1 MNDWWVVNMMFI
13 IVWCIFSFTGIVRI
27 IWSCWITIMLLVFIY
42 VMCIYV
48 VGGFSYMLMLLSCL
62 CKHVMNNV
70 GVDCWSFVNIC
81 IVVDWVICSC
91 IITCCWR
98 ILCIQLFGLVMMCL
112 LHYRV
117 TTSELI
123 WYHMH
128 VVVVSRRIEWSWWVL
143 EDSGSYIRWLFV
155 FVS

>member
-1 MNDWWVVNMMFI
+1 MNDWWVLNMMFI
-13 IVWCIFSFTGIVRI
+13 IMWYISFFTWIVRI
-27 IWSCWITIMLLVFIY
+27 IWSCWITMVMLLVFIY

-48 VGGFSYMLMLLSCL
+48 VGEFPYMLLVLNCC

-70 GVDCWSFVNIC
+70 GVKCWNC
-81 IVVDWVICSC
+81 KNMCMVVDWVICSC

-98 ILCIQLFGLVMMCL
+98 ILCIQLFRLIIRVVYDVQLASG
-112 LHYRV
+112 V

-128 VVVVSRRIEWSWWVL
+128 IGVVSRCIA
-143 EDSGSYIRWLFV
+143 
-155 FVS
+155 

>member
-1 MNDWWVVNMMFI
+1 MNDWCVLNMMFI
-13 IVWCIFSFTGIVRI
+13 IMWSIFSFTWIVRI
-27 IWSCWITIMLLVFIY
+27 IWRCWITMMMLLVFIY

-48 VGGFSYMLMLLSCL
+48 VGGFSYMLLLLSYW

-70 GVDCWSFVNIC
+70 GVDCWSCVNLC

-98 ILCIQLFGLVMMCL
+98 ILCIQLFGLIFRLFMMCL
-112 LHYRV
+112 LHHGA

-128 VVVVSRRIEWSWWVL
+128 IGVVSRCIAWK
-143 EDSGSYIRWLFV
+143 
-155 FVS
+155 